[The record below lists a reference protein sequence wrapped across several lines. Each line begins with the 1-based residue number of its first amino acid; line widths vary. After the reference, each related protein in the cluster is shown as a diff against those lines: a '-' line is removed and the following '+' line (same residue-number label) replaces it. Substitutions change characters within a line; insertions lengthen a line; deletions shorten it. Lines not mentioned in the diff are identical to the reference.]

1 MSRRVT
7 TSRDTGRTVLLTGAT
22 GMVGAEV
29 LARLLERDD
38 TTVVTVL
45 RAGDDEQARARLDTL
60 VGDVLGLGPDVRDR
74 VVAYAGD
81 VTRPGL
87 GLSAPARDRVLA
99 TVDGVVHSAA
109 SVSFDLPLAEARAI
123 NVGGTQAV
131 LSLAR
136 ELAGRGRL
144 RRFVHVST
152 AYVAGDHPGTF
163 REDQTWAGQGFRN
176 TYEQSKLEGELLL
189 ASSARDL
196 PLVVARPSI
205 VVGDA
210 RSGWTAGFHGLY
222 GPLRALA
229 RGLLRRIPAA
239 PEGLVDTVSLD
250 YVGAGI
256 VHLLDDEQVRGT
268 VALAAGEGAITVR
281 DLVALATRTLGR
293 DEQPVLDPAARDEG
307 GSPVLVP
314 YFDVRTRFDTSRA
327 AAILGRAG
335 LSPAPMAGR
344 IEALLR
350 YASAAAWGRRPVD
363 RRTARAGSLAAA

>member
-1 MSRRVT
+1 VT
-7 TSRDTGRTVLLTGAT
+7 ASAPDGPRAVLLTGAT

-45 RAGDDEQARARLDTL
+45 RAADDEQARVRLDAL
-60 VGDVLGLGPDVRDR
+60 LGDVLGVDHEARAR
-74 VVAYAGD
+74 AVAFAGD

-99 TVDGVVHSAA
+99 TVDSVVHSAA
-109 SVSFDLPLAEARAI
+109 SVSFDLPLAEARAV

-131 LSLAR
+131 LALAR
-136 ELAGRGRL
+136 ELTERGRL
-144 RRFVHVST
+144 RRLVHVST
-152 AYVAGDHPGTF
+152 AYVAGEHAGRF
-163 REDQTWAGQGFRN
+163 REDQTWAGQRFRN

-189 ASSARDL
+189 ASTGGGL
-196 PLVVARPSI
+196 PLVIARPSI

-222 GPLRALA
+222 GPLRAFA
-229 RGLLRRIPAA
+229 RGLIRRIPAA
-239 PEGLVDTVSLD
+239 PEGLVDTVPLD

-256 VHLLDDEQVRGT
+256 VHLLQDEDVRGT
-268 VALAAGEGAITVR
+268 VALAAGDGAVTVR
-281 DLVALATRTLGR
+281 DLVTLASRTLGR
-293 DEQPVLDPAARDEG
+293 DDEPVLDPDARDEAG
-307 GSPVLVP
+307 TPVLLP

-335 LSPAPMAGR
+335 LSPAPLAGR

-350 YASAAAWGRRPVD
+350 YASAAAWGRRPLD
-363 RRTARAGSLAAA
+363 RQTARAGSLAAA

>member
-1 MSRRVT
+1 
-7 TSRDTGRTVLLTGAT
+7 VLLTGAT

-29 LARLLERDD
+29 LARLLEREDV
-38 TTVVTVL
+38 TVLTVL

-60 VGDVLGLGPDVRDR
+60 LADVLGLEPDVRR
-74 VVAYAGD
+74 RTVALAGD
-81 VTRPGL
+81 VARPGL

-99 TVDGVVHSAA
+99 TVDGIVHAAA
-109 SVSFDLPLAEARAI
+109 SVAFDMPLPQARAI
-123 NVGGTQAV
+123 NVGGTHAV
-131 LSLAR
+131 LQLAR
-136 ELAGRGRL
+136 ELADRGAL

-189 ASSARDL
+189 ASSADGL

-210 RSGWTAGFHGLY
+210 GSGWTAAFHGIY
-222 GPLRALA
+222 GPLRAFA
-229 RGLLRRIPAA
+229 RGLLRRIPAQ
-239 PEGLVDTVSLD
+239 PEGLVDTVPLD

-256 VHLLDDEQVRGT
+256 VHLLDAEDVRGT
-268 VALAAGEGAITVR
+268 VALAAGESAMTVR
-281 DLVALATRTLGR
+281 DVVTLTTRALGR
-293 DEQPVLDPAARDEG
+293 PEEPVLDPDAQDEAG
-307 GSPVLVP
+307 QPVLLP

-335 LSPAPMAGR
+335 LRPVPLPGR

-350 YASAAAWGRRPVD
+350 YASDAAWGRRPVD
-363 RRTARAGSLAAA
+363 RRTARAGTLATA

>member
-1 MSRRVT
+1 M
-7 TSRDTGRTVLLTGAT
+7 LLTGAT

-29 LARLLERDD
+29 LARLLEREDV
-38 TTVVTVL
+38 TVLTVL

-60 VGDVLGLGPDVRDR
+60 LADVLGLEPDVRR
-74 VVAYAGD
+74 RTVALAGD
-81 VTRPGL
+81 VARPGL
-87 GLSAPARDRVLA
+87 GLSAPARDRVLT
-99 TVDGVVHSAA
+99 TVDGIVHAAA
-109 SVSFDLPLAEARAI
+109 SVAFDMPLPQARAI
-123 NVGGTQAV
+123 NVGGTHAV
-131 LSLAR
+131 LQLAR
-136 ELAGRGRL
+136 ELADRGAL

-189 ASSARDL
+189 ASSADGL

-210 RSGWTAGFHGLY
+210 GSGWTAAFHGIY
-222 GPLRALA
+222 GPLRAFA
-229 RGLLRRIPAA
+229 RGLLRRIPAQ
-239 PEGLVDTVSLD
+239 PEGLVDTVPLD

-256 VHLLDDEQVRGT
+256 VHLLDAEDVRGT
-268 VALAAGEGAITVR
+268 VALAAGESAMTVR
-281 DLVALATRTLGR
+281 DVVTLTTRALGR
-293 DEQPVLDPAARDEG
+293 PEEPVLDPDAQDEAG
-307 GSPVLVP
+307 QPVLLP

-335 LSPAPMAGR
+335 LRPVPLPGR

-350 YASAAAWGRRPVD
+350 YASDAAWGRRPVD
-363 RRTARAGSLAAA
+363 RRTARAGTLATA